1 MVNNPIRVP
10 VDEAL
15 RYMGAA
21 KADPETRRLAEECA
35 RTLEDRLVPRFL
47 WRACRIDRDGGE
59 IRLPEAGIALSG
71 ELARKM
77 LAECDTAV
85 LLVCTIG
92 AGFDRLEK
100 EWEARDMAR
109 AAVMDTCGSA
119 WTEAVCDAA
128 EEEIRGRFPGKYLT
142 DRFSPGYGDLPL
154 SLQADFLRALDGGRK
169 LGITANESFLLLPCK
184 SVTAVIGLSDRLQG
198 AKIRG
203 CAYCSLR
210 ENCEYRTRGETCGV

>member
-1 MVNNPIRVP
+1 MKVP
-10 VDEAL
+10 VEEAL
-15 RYMGAA
+15 RYLRAG
-21 KADPETRRLAEECA
+21 ADPESRRMAEDA
-35 RTLEDRLVPRFL
+35 AKTLESRVAPRYL
-47 WRACRIDRDGGE
+47 WRACRIERGGE
-59 IRLPEAGIALSG
+59 GIFLPEAALTLPG
-71 ELARKM
+71 TLAEKM
-77 LAECDTAV
+77 LAECGTAV
-85 LLVCTIG
+85 LMVCTLG
-92 AGFDRLEK
+92 AEFDRMER
-100 EWEARDMAR
+100 EWQARDMAR

-184 SVTAVIGLSDRLQG
+184 SVTAIVGLSDRPQG

-203 CAYCSLR
+203 CAYCAMR
-210 ENCEYRTRGETCGV
+210 EECAYRKDGKFCGD

>member
-1 MVNNPIRVP
+1 MAE
-10 VDEAL
+10 D
-15 RYMGAA
+15 AA
-21 KADPETRRLAEECA
+21 RMLESRLA
-35 RTLEDRLVPRFL
+35 PRYL
-47 WRACRIDRDGGE
+47 WRACRIERGGE
-59 IRLPEAGIALSG
+59 GIFLPEAALTLPG
-71 ELARKM
+71 TLAEKM

-85 LLVCTIG
+85 LMVCTLG

-109 AAVMDTCGSA
+109 AAVMDACGSA

-128 EEEIRGRFPGKYLT
+128 EEEMRSRFPGMYLT

-184 SVTAVIGLSDRLQG
+184 SVTAIIGLSDRPQG
-198 AKIRG
+198 ARIRG
-203 CAYCSLR
+203 CAYCALR
-210 ENCEYRTRGETCGV
+210 EECTYRIRGEFCGN

>member
-1 MVNNPIRVP
+1 MSEIKIP
-10 VDEAL
+10 VGEAL
-15 RYMGAA
+15 RYMRAA
-21 KADPETRRLAEECA
+21 NADSETRQLAEDTA
-35 RTLEDRLVPRFL
+35 RMLEKRVQPRYL
-47 WRACRIDRDGGE
+47 WRACRIDRTGAE
-59 IRLPEAGIALSG
+59 VSLPEAGLALPG
-71 ELARKM
+71 ALAGKM

-184 SVTAVIGLSDRLQG
+184 SVTAVIGLSDRPQG